1 MEEFERLI
9 KSDEEND
16 SPINYGSNKELVQ
29 INEVTPIRRHYL
41 YEPPED
47 YYWLAVASLICCV
60 CLPPFGLLAIYRAR
74 QVPRLYFSGDEL
86 GAYRASGQAKG
97 FALMSFMLGSMLLIT
112 VAILLVN
119 ILNLGL

>member
-1 MEEFERLI
+1 MIDIITFILFFPYI
-9 KSDEEND
+9 FFS
-16 SPINYGSNKELVQ
+16 IM
-29 INEVTPIRRHYL
+29 
-41 YEPPED
+41 
-47 YYWLAVASLICCV
+47 
-60 CLPPFGLLAIYRAR
+60 